1 MSDEKKM
8 SREEL
13 VEAIDRIALRL
24 SNRHWVKSV
33 SKHWLGAMVVR
44 IARLREELRRRGL
57 RSLEGGYE
65 TTLPS
70 CVIYS
75 PACTTFEKNC
85 IYKKTQLPAS

>member
-44 IARLREELRRRGL
+44 IARLR
-57 RSLEGGYE
+57 GGYE
-65 TTLPS
+65 TPLSPS
-70 CVIYS
+70 ILYP
-75 PACTTFEKNC
+75 PACTTFENFEN
-85 IYKKTQLPAS
+85 L